1 MSPMLDLEQTVM
13 LGNKII
19 VQTEALEHG
28 GTQRLASHG
37 RGPSRLPG

>member
-28 GTQRLASHG
+28 GTSHG